1 MNFIKG
7 TKGSTWEKYVGM
19 NCRKILYQNSRFQN
33 MLSHP
38 SIHRPMG
45 NHQAHISPFWL
56 QVCRDMERQK
66 LFIQASGTKLRS
78 FLYGFPSWFCKSPRP
93 RSDAG
98 SAVCPGQWLGITG
111 GRNKGRSWGSC
122 MAKAPLCKWSLWLQ
136 TTFSMPMPM
145 ILKGWLNV
153 RLFTPCAWEDDT
165 CSAAAISGTGF
176 SFWGS
181 L

>member
-7 TKGSTWEKYVGM
+7 TKGSTWDKYVGM
-19 NCRKILYQNSRFQN
+19 NCRKVLYQNSRFRN

-78 FLYGFPSWFCKSPRP
+78 FLYGFPSWFLQISRAKEWCRKCCVS
-93 RSDAG
+93 
-98 SAVCPGQWLGITG
+98 W
-111 GRNKGRSWGSC
+111 KGRSWGSC

-136 TTFSMPMPM
+136 TAFPMPMPM